1 MIAISAVFPTSVYI
15 PGEHLLCV
23 APVLL
28 IPRASVESTKTTSQ
42 AKFPSCCRVNFRQT
56 FLEKSQKIR
65 GSVFSFIPSEVNKQ
79 TRSVWRS
86 DQSQAKCCCCSLVE
100 TNVGH
105 ISCCLNMKTR
115 KCPWRFSKLWQASY
129 SCRKSRFNVSGGAT
143 VPDKCFETSQKKKL
157 NPLSEPCSQT
167 EKMIPVAAHCKHPRP
182 RNYILL

>member
-86 DQSQAKCCCCSLVE
+86 DQSQANCCCCSLVE

-129 SCRKSRFNVSGGAT
+129 SCRKRAGLTFQEERRCRTNV
-143 VPDKCFETSQKKKL
+143 L
-157 NPLSEPCSQT
+157 RPLSKKS
-167 EKMIPVAAHCKHPRP
+167 
-182 RNYILL
+182 